1 MRAMVLCAGLG
12 TRLRPLTLR
21 WPKPAI
27 PLLGAPLLR
36 YHLALL
42 KAAGILEVGVNT
54 FHLPEVMEAV
64 AGEECARA
72 GMRLEV
78 SREVG
83 EIQGTGG
90 GIRGLGRFLRE
101 SDPFVVVNGDILF
114 AVDLHE
120 AITAHRASGAAATMV
135 LLPMPEGERF
145 AAVECAQDF
154 SVRRIAGHGPGAAP
168 GERLAPWHFSGV
180 HVMSPAVLDCMS
192 ASGPE
197 DINRQVYP
205 RMLERGLRVHGAVV
219 RAYWSDLGTP
229 SRYLA
234 AQRDL
239 LFGQVPV
246 ERFGE
251 ASPFAGARQAG
262 NAWMRAG
269 ARVEGGVAGPALFDE
284 GCAVAKGAAVGSAV
298 YVGPRAEVA
307 EGARLN
313 RAAVLEDTRVAE
325 GEELVEAI
333 AWGAERIP
341 APLTPRGSG

>member
-12 TRLRPLTLR
+12 TRLRPLTNR

-36 YHLALL
+36 YHLATL
-42 KAAGILEVGVNT
+42 KAAGVTEVGINT

-64 AGEECARA
+64 AAAECARA

-78 SREVG
+78 NREVG

-90 GIRGLGRFLRE
+90 GIRGLRRFLRE

-114 AVDLHE
+114 AVDLP
-120 AITAHRASGAAATMV
+120 AAVTAHRASGAAATMV
-135 LLPMPEGERF
+135 LLPMPEGEKF
-145 AAVECAQDF
+145 AAVECSPDF
-154 SVRRIAGHGPGAAP
+154 EVRRIAGHGPGGP
-168 GERLAPWHFSGV
+168 SLSPWHFTGV
-180 HVMSPAVLDCMS
+180 HVMSPAVLDAMS
-192 ASGPE
+192 PSGPE

-205 RMLERGLRVHGAVV
+205 RMMERGLRVGGTVA

-246 ERFGE
+246 ERFPG
-251 ASPFAGARQAG
+251 ASPFDGAAREG
-262 NAWMRAG
+262 NAWVRAG

-284 GCAVAKGAAVGSAV
+284 ACAVARGASVGSAV

-307 EGARLN
+307 TGARLN
-313 RAAVLEDTRVAE
+313 RVAVLEGTRIAG

-341 APLTPRGSG
+341 APL

>member
-1 MRAMVLCAGLG
+1 MVLCAGLG
-12 TRLRPLTLR
+12 TRLRPLTNR

-36 YHLALL
+36 YHLAAL
-42 KAAGILEVGVNT
+42 KAAGVAGVGINT
-54 FHLPEVMEAV
+54 FHLPEVMEAT
-64 AGEECARA
+64 AAAECARF
-72 GMRLEV
+72 GLTLEV

-90 GIRGLGRFLRE
+90 GIRGLSKFLGE
-101 SDPFVVVNGDILF
+101 SDPFVVMNGDILF
-114 AVDLHE
+114 AVDVRE
-120 AITAHRASGAAATMV
+120 VVAAHRASGAAATMV
-135 LLPMPEGERF
+135 LLPMPEGEKF
-145 AAVECAQDF
+145 AAVECAPDF
-154 SVRRIAGHGPGAAP
+154 SVRKIAGHGPG
-168 GERLAPWHFSGV
+168 GDRLSPWHFTGV
-180 HVMSPAVLDCMS
+180 HVMSPAVLDAMS
-192 ASGPE
+192 PAGPE

-205 RMLERGLRVHGAVV
+205 RLLERGLRVHGAVV

-239 LFGQVPV
+239 LFGQVPT
-246 ERFGE
+246 ERFPG
-251 ASPFAGARQAG
+251 ASPFDGAARAG
-262 NAWMRAG
+262 NAWARAG
-269 ARVEGGVAGPALFDE
+269 AAVEGGVAGPALFDE
-284 GCAVAKGAAVGSAV
+284 GCSVARGASIGSAV

-313 RAAVLEDTRVAE
+313 RVAVMEDTRIAA

-341 APLTPRGSG
+341 APLTLTPRGSG

>member
-1 MRAMVLCAGLG
+1 VRAMVLCAGLG
-12 TRLRPLTLR
+12 TRLRPLTHR

-36 YHLALL
+36 YHLAAL
-42 KAAGILEVGVNT
+42 KAAGVTEVGINT
-54 FHLPEVMEAV
+54 FHLPEVMEAT
-64 AGEECARA
+64 AAAECARF
-72 GMRLEV
+72 GLKLEV
-78 SREVG
+78 SREQG

-90 GIRGLGRFLRE
+90 GIRGLARFLRD

-114 AVDLHE
+114 AVELQSVV
-120 AITAHRASGAAATMV
+120 AAHRASGAAATMV
-135 LLPMPEGERF
+135 LLPMPEGETF
-145 AAVECAQDF
+145 AAVECAPDS
-154 SVRRIAGHGPGAAP
+154 SVRRIAGIGPGGA
-168 GERLAPWHFSGV
+168 GEKLASWHFSGV
-180 HVMSPAVLDCMS
+180 HVMSPAVLDAMS
-192 ASGPE
+192 PAGPE

-246 ERFGE
+246 ERFPG
-251 ASPFAGARQAG
+251 ASPFEGAARAG
-262 NAWMRAG
+262 NGWARAG
-269 ARVEGGVAGPALFDE
+269 AAVEGGVAGPALFDE
-284 GCAVAKGAAVGSAV
+284 GCQVARGASIGSAV
-298 YVGPRAEVA
+298 YVGPRAQVA

-313 RAAVLEDTRVAE
+313 RVAVLEGTRIAA